1 MTGVFFYPKIS
12 TMEKIVKRVLLLLIL
27 SVFIVGSVYAED
39 QLKTKQQR
47 VGYAIGM
54 NIATNMMKQNVDVD
68 ADQLAAGLMA
78 VLKGDK
84 TLLSEAEMG
93 EVLTAYQQEMQ
104 MQQMAKMAAEAAKN
118 EKLSQDFLD
127 ANGKKDGVVTLPSGL
142 QYKIIKAGTGAMP
155 AATSKVQVH
164 YRGSL
169 IDGTEFD
176 SSYKRGEPASFPVN
190 GVISGWTEALQLM
203 KEGGKWQ
210 LVIPSDL
217 AYGENGAPPMI
228 PPNATLVFDVELL
241 KVL

>member
-1 MTGVFFYPKIS
+1 
-12 TMEKIVKRVLLLLIL
+12 
-27 SVFIVGSVYAED
+27 
-39 QLKTKQQR
+39 
-47 VGYAIGM
+47 
-54 NIATNMMKQNVDVD
+54 
-68 ADQLAAGLMA
+68 
-78 VLKGDK
+78 
-84 TLLSEAEMG
+84 
-93 EVLTAYQQEMQ
+93 MQ
-104 MQQMAKMAAEAAKN
+104 MQQMAKVAEEAAKN
-118 EKLSQDFLD
+118 EKLSQEFLT

-142 QYKIIKAGTGAMP
+142 QYKIIKAGTGAKP
-155 AATSKVQVH
+155 AAASKVQVH

-203 KEGGKWQ
+203 KEGAKWQ

-241 KVL
+241 KIL